1 MQIAQRQSSHTLTLL
16 SPNPLQVFSMPLN
29 AVHHDEGEVAF
40 ITLQELLATAASSST
55 PPTFFICS
63 APFFFLLLPLTMDWS
78 NKY

>member
-1 MQIAQRQSSHTLTLL
+1 
-16 SPNPLQVFSMPLN
+16 MPLN

-63 APFFFLLLPLTMDWS
+63 APFFSSCYLSLWTGVISTDSHYFSGQLLVCVLF
-78 NKY
+78 

>member
-1 MQIAQRQSSHTLTLL
+1 
-16 SPNPLQVFSMPLN
+16 MPLN

-63 APFFFLLLPLTMDWS
+63 APFFFPPATSHYGLE
-78 NKY
+78 